1 MNVGIIIYSQ
11 TGNTLCVA
19 EKLKEAVLSQ
29 GHTAVIER
37 VTAENDTP
45 NSKQPP
51 RLKQSPDPSVYD
63 TVFFGAPVHA
73 FSLCPVMK
81 LYLAQCPTLKSKTV
95 SCFVTQHLKK
105 PWMGGNHAIKQMRAL
120 CKEKGSNCRESG
132 IVNWTA
138 PERDTQIT
146 EVAARLVRSL

>member
-11 TGNTLCVA
+11 TGNTLSVA
-19 EKLKEAVLSQ
+19 EKLKEVLLAK

-37 VTAENDTP
+37 VEAENDAP

-51 RLKQSPDPSVYD
+51 RLTKAPDPSAYDAVY
-63 TVFFGAPVHA
+63 FGAPVHA

-81 LYLAQCPTLKSKTV
+81 LYLAQLPQLRHKPV

-105 PWMGGNHAIKQMRAL
+105 PWMGGNRAIRQMRAL
-120 CKEKGSNCRESG
+120 CGDKGATNRESG

-138 PERDTQIT
+138 PGRDAQIDT
-146 EVAARLVRSL
+146 VTAKLVRVL

>member
-1 MNVGIIIYSQ
+1 MNVGIILYSQ
-11 TGNTLCVA
+11 TGNTLLVA
-19 EKLKEAVLSQ
+19 EKLKEAVLSK

-37 VTAENDTP
+37 VVAENDAP

-51 RLKQSPDPSVYD
+51 RLVQSPDPSAYD
-63 TVFFGAPVHA
+63 AVFFGAPVHA

-81 LYLAQCPTLKSKTV
+81 LYLAQCPVLKHKPV

-105 PWMGGNHAIKQMRAL
+105 PWMGGNRAIKQMRAL
-120 CKEKGSNCRESG
+120 CKEKGANTRESG

-138 PERDTQIT
+138 PGRDAQIDT
-146 EVAARLVRSL
+146 VVAKLVKVL